1 VNADSASLDAHW
13 LAELGIAALPP
24 NVHIY
29 DIVGPMFFAAV
40 ENFKRPLLEARPLPK
55 ALIIR
60 LERVPFMD
68 ITGIQTL
75 EEVVRTLRKRGVT
88 VLLCEANQRVHS
100 KLVTAGVLASA
111 TDESYSASLASAL
124 QRIGVLPAADF
135 NQWAPSPPA

>member
-1 VNADSASLDAHW
+1 MIASSTCAATEASRRYRIPTARPASSNACTY
-13 LAELGIAALPP
+13 
-24 NVHIY
+24 V
-29 DIVGPMFFAAV
+29 FFGAV
-40 ENFKRPLLEARPLPK
+40 ETFAQALLHTRSDPDM
-55 ALIIR
+55 LIIR
-60 LERVPFMD
+60 MRHVPFMD

-75 EEVVRTLRKRGVT
+75 KEVVRTLRKRGVT